1 MAHKR
6 KSEQFETYMLSVLD
20 GSRTGK
26 WPSILRAILTLLS
39 LLFGVIVQ
47 LRLQLYRHR
56 ILRPS
61 TLGCQVISVGNLT
74 VGGTGK
80 TPVVEVFAK
89 NLQQQGRKVAIL
101 SRGYKSKELP
111 FFQKMVQRV
120 TTGKIETPPRVVSDG
135 NRLLLD
141 SWTAGD
147 EPYMLASNL
156 PEVAVVVDKDR
167 VKAGKYAI
175 KELGCDTLIL
185 DDGFQYLKLGNRLDI
200 ALVDRTNPFGGGHL
214 LPRGLLRE
222 PMRNIK
228 RAGFIFITKCNDGG
242 DQELKEQLR
251 RLNPVAEI
259 SECRH
264 ANKYLKDVFGDRT
277 HDLSYLNGMKIAAV
291 SAIAVPESFEKAL
304 EKLGAEIIYT
314 RRFADH
320 HRFSQQEIINTIN
333 WSIKRGAEAILTTE
347 KDAVRFPFVDRRDI
361 PIMFLRVE
369 IEMLSGEEEF
379 MDWIA
384 RICFK
389 TPRRKE
395 MAAQKKAAESS
406 GRLEA
411 GVKENEKPS
420 AYSHV

>member
-1 MAHKR
+1 MSNKR
-6 KSEQFETYMLSVLD
+6 KAEQLETYMLSVMD
-20 GSRTGK
+20 GTLRGK
-26 WPSILRAILTLLS
+26 WPSTLRVILKGLS
-39 LLFGVIVQ
+39 WVFSIIVMV
-47 LRLQLYRHR
+47 RLWLYHHR
-56 ILRPS
+56 IIRPS

-80 TPVVEVFAK
+80 TPVVEVFAR
-89 NLQQQGRKVAIL
+89 NMQQQGRKVAIL

-111 FFQKMVQRV
+111 FFEKMVQRV

-135 NRLLLD
+135 KRLLLD

-156 PEVAVVVDKDR
+156 PNVAVVVDKDR

-185 DDGFQYLKLGNRLDI
+185 DDGFQYLKLGHRLDI

-228 RAGFIFITKCNDGG
+228 RAGFIFITKCDDGG
-242 DQELKEQLR
+242 EPELKEQLR

-264 ANKYLKDVFGDRT
+264 AAKYLKDVFAGVT
-277 HDLSYLNGMKIAAV
+277 YDLDKLKGMKIAAV
-291 SAIAVPESFEKAL
+291 SAIAVPESFESAL
-304 EKLGAEIIYT
+304 RKFGAEIVYT

-333 WSIKRGAEAILTTE
+333 RSIQCGAEAILTTE
-347 KDAVRFPFVDRRDI
+347 KDAVRFPFVERCDI
-361 PIMFLRVE
+361 PVIYMRVE

-379 MDWIA
+379 MDWISRISFKSA
-384 RICFK
+384 R
-389 TPRRKE
+389 
-395 MAAQKKAAESS
+395 
-406 GRLEA
+406 
-411 GVKENEKPS
+411 
-420 AYSHV
+420 

>member
-1 MAHKR
+1 MVNKQR
-6 KSEQFETYMLSVLD
+6 IEQLETYLLD
-20 GSRTGK
+20 VIEGRRTGRTAT
-26 WPSILRAILTLLS
+26 ILRVILHALS
-39 LLFGVIVQ
+39 WIFTVIVQ
-47 LRLQLYRHR
+47 VRLWLYRHR
-56 ILRPS
+56 IIRPS

-80 TPVVEVFAK
+80 TPVVEVFAR

-111 FFQKMVQRV
+111 FLQKMTQRI

-135 NRLLLD
+135 KRLLLD
-141 SWTAGD
+141 SHTAGD

-156 PEVAVVVDKDR
+156 PNVSVVVDKDR

-185 DDGFQYLKLGNRLDI
+185 DDGFQYLKLGHRLDI

-222 PMRNIK
+222 PKRNIK
-228 RAGFIFITKCNDGG
+228 RAGFIFITKCGDGG
-242 DQELKEQLR
+242 EPELKEQLR

-264 ANKYLKDVFGDRT
+264 AAKYLKEVFGDAT
-277 HDLSYLNGMKIAAV
+277 YKIEKLKGMKIAAV
-291 SAIAVPESFEKAL
+291 SAIAVPESFENAL
-304 EKLGAEIIYT
+304 RNFGAEIVYT

-333 WSIKRGAEAILTTE
+333 WSMKCGAEAILTTE
-347 KDAVRFPFVDRRDI
+347 KDAVRFPFVDRCDI
-361 PIMFLRVE
+361 PVIYMRVE

-379 MDWIA
+379 MDWIS

-389 TPRRKE
+389 TSR
-395 MAAQKKAAESS
+395 
-406 GRLEA
+406 
-411 GVKENEKPS
+411 
-420 AYSHV
+420 

>member
-1 MAHKR
+1 MTTKQR
-6 KSEQFETYMLSVLD
+6 IEYIETYLLEVLEGTRKGKWPTVLRGVLSVL
-20 GSRTGK
+20 SWIFT
-26 WPSILRAILTLLS
+26 AIVLT
-39 LLFGVIVQ
+39 
-47 LRLQLYRHR
+47 RLWLYKHR
-56 ILRPS
+56 IIRPN

-80 TPVVEVFAK
+80 TPVVEVFAR

-101 SRGYKSKELP
+101 SRGYKSKELS
-111 FFQKMVQRV
+111 FHEKLIQRI

-135 NRLLLD
+135 KRLLLD

-185 DDGFQYLKLGNRLDI
+185 DDGFQYLKLGHRLDI

-222 PMRNIK
+222 PKRNIK
-228 RAGFIFITKCNDGG
+228 RAGFIFITKCGENGEP
-242 DQELKEQLR
+242 ELKDQLR
-251 RLNPVAEI
+251 RMNPNAEI

-264 ANKYLKDVFGDRT
+264 AAKYLKDVFGDMT
-277 HDLSYLNGMKIAAV
+277 YDLDTLRGMKIAAV
-291 SAIAVPESFEKAL
+291 SGIAVPESFENAL
-304 EKLGAEIIYT
+304 RAFGAEIIYT

-320 HRFSQQEIINTIN
+320 HRFTQQEVINTVN
-333 WSIKRGAEAILTTE
+333 WSIKHGAEAILTTE
-347 KDAVRFPFVDRRDI
+347 KDAVRFPFLERRDV
-361 PIMFLRVE
+361 PILFMRVE

-379 MDWIA
+379 MDWIS

-389 TPRRKE
+389 SPR
-395 MAAQKKAAESS
+395 
-406 GRLEA
+406 
-411 GVKENEKPS
+411 
-420 AYSHV
+420 

>member
-1 MAHKR
+1 MANKR
-6 KSEQFETYMLSVLD
+6 KIENLETYMLSVID
-20 GSRTGK
+20 GTEKGK
-26 WPSILRAILTLLS
+26 WPTTLRVLLKGFS
-39 LLFGVIVQ
+39 LLFSMIVQ
-47 LRLQLYRHR
+47 VRLKLYKHR
-56 ILRPS
+56 IIRPN

-80 TPVVEVFAK
+80 TPVVEVFAR

-101 SRGYKSKELP
+101 SRGYKSKEMS
-111 FFQKMVQRV
+111 FREKMIQRV

-135 NRLLLD
+135 KRLLLD

-185 DDGFQYLKLGNRLDI
+185 DDGFQYLKLGHRLDI
-200 ALVDRTNPFGGGHL
+200 ALVDRTNPFGHGHL

-228 RAGFIFITKCNDGG
+228 RAGFIFITKCG
-242 DQELKEQLR
+242 DAGEPELKEELR

-264 ANKYLKDVFGDRT
+264 AAKYLKDVFGEQT
-277 HDLSYLNGMKIAAV
+277 YPLEKLKGMKIAAV
-291 SAIAVPESFEKAL
+291 SAIAVPESFEEAL
-304 EKLGAEIIYT
+304 KSFGAEIVYT

-333 WSIKRGAEAILTTE
+333 RSIKLGAEAILTTE

-361 PIMFLRVE
+361 PVIYMRVQ

-379 MDWIA
+379 MDWIS

-389 TPRRKE
+389 SP
-395 MAAQKKAAESS
+395 Q
-406 GRLEA
+406 
-411 GVKENEKPS
+411 S
-420 AYSHV
+420 A

>member
-1 MAHKR
+1 MVNKQ
-6 KSEQFETYMLSVLD
+6 KIEQLETYLLDVIEGRREGKTATMLRGILRMLSWIFTV
-20 GSRTGK
+20 
-26 WPSILRAILTLLS
+26 
-39 LLFGVIVQ
+39 VVQ
-47 LRLQLYRHR
+47 VRLWLYRHR
-56 ILRPS
+56 IIRPN

-80 TPVVEVFAK
+80 TPVVEVFAR
-89 NLQQQGRKVAIL
+89 NLQEQGRKVAIL

-111 FFQKMVQRV
+111 FLQKMTQRI

-135 NRLLLD
+135 KRLLLD
-141 SWTAGD
+141 SHTAGD

-156 PEVAVVVDKDR
+156 PEVSVVVDKDR

-185 DDGFQYLKLGNRLDI
+185 DDGFQYLKLGHRLDI
-200 ALVDRTNPFGGGHL
+200 ALVDQTNPFGGGHL

-228 RAGFIFITKCNDGG
+228 RAGFIFITKCIEGG
-242 DQELKEQLR
+242 APELKEHLR
-251 RLNPVAEI
+251 KLNPHAEI

-264 ANKYLKDVFGDRT
+264 AAKYLKNVYGETTYDLDR
-277 HDLSYLNGMKIAAV
+277 LKGMKIAAV
-291 SAIAVPESFEKAL
+291 SGIAVPESFENAL
-304 EKLGAEIIYT
+304 REFGAEIVYT
-314 RRFADH
+314 RRFTDH

-347 KDAVRFPFVDRRDI
+347 KDAVRLPFVDRLDI
-361 PIMFLRVE
+361 PILFMRVE
-369 IEMLSGEEEF
+369 IEMFSGEEEF

-389 TPRRKE
+389 SPRENGKE
-395 MAAQKKAAESS
+395 KAA
-406 GRLEA
+406 G
-411 GVKENEKPS
+411 
-420 AYSHV
+420 

>member
-1 MAHKR
+1 MSNKR
-6 KSEQFETYMLSVLD
+6 KVEQIETYLLSVLD
-20 GSRTGK
+20 GSRSGT
-26 WPSILRAILTLLS
+26 WPATLRGILRGIS
-39 LLFGVIVQ
+39 LVFSLIVQ
-47 LRLQLYRHR
+47 VRLTLYRHR

-80 TPVVEVFAK
+80 TPVVEVFAR
-89 NLQQQGRKVAIL
+89 NLQKHGRKVAIL
-101 SRGYKSKELP
+101 SRGYKSKELS
-111 FFQKMVQRV
+111 FVQKMIQRM
-120 TTGKIETPPRVVSDG
+120 TSGKIESPPRVVSDG
-135 NRLLLD
+135 KHLLLD

-200 ALVDRTNPFGGGHL
+200 ALVDSTNPFGGGYL

-228 RAGFIFITKCNDGG
+228 RAGFIFITKCKEGG
-242 DQELKEQLR
+242 DRKLKEQLR
-251 RLNPVAEI
+251 QLNPMAEI

-264 ANKYLKDVFGDRT
+264 ANKYLKDVFGEKT
-277 HDLSYLNGMKIAAV
+277 YELEMLKGMKIAAV
-291 SAIAVPESFEKAL
+291 SAIAVPESFETAL
-304 EKLGAEIIYT
+304 RNLGAEIIYT

-320 HRFSQQEIINTIN
+320 HRFAQQEIIDTIN
-333 WSIKRGAEAILTTE
+333 DGIKHGAQAILTTE
-347 KDAVRFPFVDRRDI
+347 KDAVRFPFVERRDI
-361 PIMFLRVE
+361 PILFMRVE
-369 IEMLSGEEEF
+369 IEMLSGEDEF

-389 TPRRKE
+389 SPR
-395 MAAQKKAAESS
+395 QK
-406 GRLEA
+406 
-411 GVKENEKPS
+411 
-420 AYSHV
+420 

>member
-1 MAHKR
+1 MTSKR
-6 KSEQFETYMLSVLD
+6 KIEQIETYLLSVLD
-20 GSRTGK
+20 GTRKGK
-26 WPSILRAILTLLS
+26 WPATLRIFLKALS
-39 LLFGVIVQ
+39 LLFSMIVQ
-47 LRLQLYRHR
+47 VRLWLYRHR
-56 ILRPS
+56 IIRPS

-80 TPVVEVFAK
+80 TPVVEVFAR

-111 FFQKMVQRV
+111 FWQKMVQRI
-120 TTGKIETPPRVVSDG
+120 TTGKIEAPPRVVSDG
-135 NRLLLD
+135 QRLLLD

-147 EPYMLASNL
+147 EPFMLASNL
-156 PEVAVVVDKDR
+156 ADVAVVVDKDR

-185 DDGFQYLKLGNRLDI
+185 DDGFQYLKLGHRLDI

-228 RAGFIFITKCNDGG
+228 RAGFIFITKCGEGG
-242 DQELKEQLR
+242 APELKEQLR

-264 ANKYLKDVFGDRT
+264 AAKFLKDVFGDQT
-277 HDLSYLNGMKIAAV
+277 YPLEKLKGLKITAI
-291 SAIAVPESFEKAL
+291 SAIAVPESFENAL
-304 EKLGAEIIYT
+304 RDFGAEIVYV

-333 WSIKRGAEAILTTE
+333 WGIKRGAEAILTTE
-347 KDAVRFPFVDRRDI
+347 KDAVRFPFVERRDI
-361 PIMFLRVE
+361 PIMFMRVE
-369 IEMLSGEEEF
+369 IEMLSGQEEF
-379 MDWIA
+379 MGWIN

-389 TPRRKE
+389 ST
-395 MAAQKKAAESS
+395 
-406 GRLEA
+406 
-411 GVKENEKPS
+411 V
-420 AYSHV
+420 

>member
-1 MAHKR
+1 MTAKR
-6 KSEQFETYMLSVLD
+6 RIENIETYLLSVLD
-20 GSRTGK
+20 GSRKGK
-26 WPSILRAILTLLS
+26 WPAVLRVILKGLS
-39 LLFGVIVQ
+39 LLFSLIVQ
-47 LRLQLYRHR
+47 IRLALYKHR
-56 ILRPS
+56 IIRPN

-80 TPVVEVFAK
+80 TPVVEVFAR

-101 SRGYKSKELP
+101 SRGYKSKEAS
-111 FFQKMVQRV
+111 FQEKMIQRI

-135 NRLLLD
+135 KRLLLD
-141 SWTAGD
+141 SWSAGD

-156 PEVAVVVDKDR
+156 PDVVVVVDKDR

-185 DDGFQYLKLGNRLDI
+185 DDGFQYLKLGHRLDI

-228 RAGFIFITKCNDGG
+228 RAGFIFITKCG
-242 DQELKEQLR
+242 DEGEPELKEQLR

-264 ANKYLKDVFGDRT
+264 AAKYLKQVFGEET
-277 HDLSYLNGMKIAAV
+277 YPLEKLKGLKIAAV

-304 EKLGAEIIYT
+304 ESFGAEIVYT

-320 HRFSQQEIINTIN
+320 HRFSQQEIINSIN
-333 WSIKRGAEAILTTE
+333 WGMKRGAEAILTTE
-347 KDAVRFPFVDRRDI
+347 KDAVRFPFIERCDI
-361 PIMFLRVE
+361 PVIYMRVE

-379 MDWIA
+379 MDWIS

-389 TPRRKE
+389 SPR
-395 MAAQKKAAESS
+395 
-406 GRLEA
+406 
-411 GVKENEKPS
+411 
-420 AYSHV
+420 

>member
-1 MAHKR
+1 MSNKR
-6 KSEQFETYMLSVLD
+6 KIENLETYLLSVID
-20 GSRTGK
+20 GTEKGK
-26 WPSILRAILTLLS
+26 WPATLRVLLNVLS
-39 LLFGVIVQ
+39 LVFSFIVQ
-47 LRLQLYRHR
+47 LRLLLYKHR
-56 ILRPS
+56 IIRGN

-80 TPVVEVFAK
+80 TPVVEVFAR

-101 SRGYKSKELP
+101 SRGYKSKEAS
-111 FFQKMVQRV
+111 FKEKMIQRI

-135 NRLLLD
+135 KRLLLD

-147 EPYMLASNL
+147 EPYMLATNL

-185 DDGFQYLKLGNRLDI
+185 DDGFQYLKLGHRLDI
-200 ALVDRTNPFGGGHL
+200 ALVDRTNPFGHGHL

-228 RAGFIFITKCNDGG
+228 RAGFIFITKCG
-242 DQELKEQLR
+242 DEGEPALKEQLR

-264 ANKYLKDVFGDRT
+264 AAKYLKDVFGDET
-277 HDLSYLNGMKIAAV
+277 YPLEKLKGMKIAAV
-291 SAIAVPESFEKAL
+291 SAIAVPESFERAL
-304 EKLGAEIIYT
+304 EAFGAEIVYK

-333 WSIKRGAEAILTTE
+333 WSIKRGAQAILTTE
-347 KDAVRFPFVDRRDI
+347 KDAVRFPFMERRDI
-361 PIMFLRVE
+361 PIIYMRVE

-379 MDWIA
+379 MDWIM

-389 TPRRKE
+389 TSR
-395 MAAQKKAAESS
+395 AA
-406 GRLEA
+406 
-411 GVKENEKPS
+411 
-420 AYSHV
+420 